1 MALQLSASSGVAFLV
16 SYGIVCEIIAK
27 VNSSP
32 QTTELNAEKR
42 APTLMKWVH
51 IGMVE
56 SALVVGVAYT
66 IDKKYRYPILAGG
79 ILGMIITEA
88 EYIHAKSCG
97 LANAGEPT
105 EEWERVQGQEGGL
118 VIG

>member
-1 MALQLSASSGVAFLV
+1 VALQLSASSGVAFLV

-51 IGMVE
+51 MGMAE
-56 SALVVGVAYT
+56 SVLAVGVAVV
-66 IDKKYRYPILAGG
+66 IDKKYRNPIIAGG
-79 ILGMIITEA
+79 LLAMIVTES
-88 EYIHAKSCG
+88 EYVYAKSCG
-97 LANAGEPT
+97 LNKTGEPT
-105 EEWERVQGQEGGL
+105 EDWNKQKPEGGF
-118 VIG
+118 VYG

>member
-51 IGMVE
+51 LGMAE
-56 SALVVGVAYT
+56 SALVVGVAVV
-66 IDKKYRYPILAGG
+66 IDKKYRMPILAGG
-79 ILGMIITEA
+79 LLGMVVTEA
-88 EYIHAKSCG
+88 EYIHAKSSG
-97 LANAGEPT
+97 LAKKGEST
-105 EEWERVQGQEGGL
+105 ENWDKKPEGGF
-118 VIG
+118 VYG

>member
-1 MALQLSASSGVAFLV
+1 MALQLTASNGVAFLV

-51 IGMVE
+51 LGMAE
-56 SALVVGVAYT
+56 SALVVGVAVA
-66 IDKKYRYPILAGG
+66 IDKKYRVPILAGG
-79 ILGMIITEA
+79 ILGMIITET
-88 EYIHAKSCG
+88 EYLHAKDSG
-97 LANAGEPT
+97 TRKVGVPT
-105 EEWERVQGQEGGL
+105 EDWDKQQEGGF
-118 VIG
+118 VYG

>member
-1 MALQLSASSGVAFLV
+1 MAPQLTASNGVAFLV

-51 IGMVE
+51 LGMAE
-56 SALVVGVAYT
+56 SILCVTVAVV
-66 IDKKYRYPILAGG
+66 IDKKYRKPILAGG
-79 ILGMIITEA
+79 LLGMLVTEA
-88 EYIHAKSCG
+88 EYIHARDSGIKKVG
-97 LANAGEPT
+97 QPT
-105 EEWERVQGQEGGL
+105 EDWDKKEEGGF
-118 VIG
+118 VYG

>member
-51 IGMVE
+51 LGMAE
-56 SALVVGVAYT
+56 SVLVVGVAVL
-66 IDKKYRYPILAGG
+66 IDKKYRNPILAGG
-79 ILGMIITEA
+79 LLGMAVTEC
-88 EYIHAKSCG
+88 EYIHAKQAG
-97 LANAGEPT
+97 LSKKSAPT
-105 EEWERVQGQEGGL
+105 EDWDKKQEGGF
-118 VIG
+118 VYG